1 MFCSR
6 MARPRANRLGN
17 LECDELLRA
26 VQACRSA
33 CVLAL
38 SKAPIDAEGVA
49 VVRELLAVMDR
60 LADLAYGRL
69 TPAANWAV
77 VGRPYSG
84 VAASLHSQP
93 TSTDPRTSV
102 LWARRKAG
110 SSQLIGEPREDGENL
125 HGRGAG

>member
-1 MFCSR
+1 MV
-6 MARPRANRLGN
+6 RPRANRLGN

-38 SKAPIDAEGVA
+38 SKAPNDAEGVA

-77 VGRPYSG
+77 FGRPYSG
-84 VAASLHSQP
+84 VARITPFATNIHRSPDVGSL
-93 TSTDPRTSV
+93 
-102 LWARRKAG
+102 G
-110 SSQLIGEPREDGENL
+110 SP
-125 HGRGAG
+125 